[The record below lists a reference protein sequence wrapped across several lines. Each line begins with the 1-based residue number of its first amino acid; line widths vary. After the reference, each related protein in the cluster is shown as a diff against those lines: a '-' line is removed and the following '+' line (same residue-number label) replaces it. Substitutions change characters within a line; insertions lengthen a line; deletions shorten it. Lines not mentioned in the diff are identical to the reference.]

1 MPESENNQFSE
12 FHCKRLA
19 IAKDKKRSNYISQ
32 EYKFYNDF
40 NLPPKG
46 LSHIDNSYGVDIDDI
61 HIISDILDTDFKD
74 NYSFYI

>member
-1 MPESENNQFSE
+1 MQRIKKE
-12 FHCKRLA
+12 A
-19 IAKDKKRSNYISQ
+19 IISAKNTS
-32 EYKFYNDF
+32 FYNDF

-46 LSHIDNSYGVDIDDI
+46 LSHIDNSHGVDIDDI